1 MQLLIRMLKTCSIQ
15 IEVRH
20 HAPLQHY
27 MGDIHNL
34 SASMSAY
41 FVWPELL
48 EQPYRCRHLY
58 DDSFQLLVCVP
69 AQRCRQ
75 TGISFM

>member
-48 EQPYRCRHLY
+48 EQQYRYRHLY
-58 DDSFQLLVCVP
+58 DDSFQLLVCVS

-75 TGISFM
+75 TGISFI